1 MVLPAPAPATL
12 ALLEGEHVVG
22 TGVPHE
28 TVTPTGAALLEAL
41 NTGYAPFPP
50 MQVVRTGYGAGTRI
64 LGDRPNGL
72 QAVVGSPVGTVD
84 SLIVLETNVDDVTG
98 ETLSHVIAAA
108 LEAGAPDAWITPA
121 VMKRGVR
128 RTSYTSW
135 PRRRR

>member
-1 MVLPAPAPATL
+1 
-12 ALLEGEHVVG
+12 
-22 TGVPHE
+22 
-28 TVTPTGAALLEAL
+28 
-41 NTGYAPFPP
+41 